1 MNSATASPGR
11 RRAATLRRVGWLATA
26 SLIGLALAG
35 PGAGIAAANP
45 DKVTLCHA
53 AGRDD
58 TTQFVTLE
66 IAYNAAYGPA
76 GHFNEDGTPQAGHEQ
91 DYIGACAS
99 TSTTTTSTTT
109 STSTTTESSST
120 STTTTASCDEV
131 SYDYS
136 VTAGRHD
143 YPLLTVTVTAPDGV
157 PEGCERSWSLNSYTT
172 DGPTWATSGTQAL
185 FDHDSITLDSEITS
199 GTLTVV
205 APPCHGQTDFYEGT
219 TRFDGIDGP
228 LPHYPGVVVPNPG
241 LIAYSNGGAAC
252 TTTTTT
258 TSTTTQATTTQATTT
273 QATTTQATTTQ
284 ATTTQAT
291 TTQATTQATTT
302 DATTTQATT
311 TDATTTQAT
320 TTDATTTQATT
331 TQATTADTGAVEAA
345 TGRPTVTPPPTDTL
359 PASGT
364 PGGDTWRLAL
374 LAIAGLLAT
383 LLLLTPAT
391 PAKARRR

>member
-91 DYIGACAS
+91 DYIGACTS

-258 TSTTTQATTTQATTT
+258 SSTTQATTTQATTTEATTTQATTT
-273 QATTTQATTTQ
+273 QATTTD
-284 ATTTQAT
+284 
-291 TTQATTQATTT
+291 ATTQ
-302 DATTTQATT
+302 
-311 TDATTTQAT
+311 ATTTQAT

>member
-91 DYIGACAS
+91 DYIGACTS

-258 TSTTTQATTTQATTT
+258 SSTTQATTTQATTTEATTTQATTT
-273 QATTTQATTTQ
+273 QATTTDATTQ

-291 TTQATTQATTT
+291 TT
-302 DATTTQATT
+302 D
-311 TDATTTQAT
+311 
-320 TTDATTTQATT
+320 ATT